1 MSVLHQEALS
11 PSAAAMARETVK
23 GLSMADAPGI
33 NARLSQ
39 FARLLRDNGFSIGPG
54 EVSDA
59 ITALA
64 TRTGSSSIPTA
75 RQLKLTLRLLWCHR
89 RSELQRFDDI
99 FDAYWL
105 RRARFKRTVFR
116 ETRASQTRGVGGREA
131 SAGAG
136 GSGLARYFDWAD
148 QAETGSPQVDA
159 VGQAAQSLLG
169 GASRR
174 AVTGTVDFG
183 TVADPEERAEL
194 LALADR
200 LGARMR
206 HTITRRRRA
215 ATRGT
220 ILDFRRTLQRC
231 IGHGAIPAKLLHKR
245 PRTPPVSLLLFVDV
259 SGSMDAYSLFFMRFV
274 HALTGRFQQAQS
286 FIFHTKLVH
295 VTGALRD
302 ADPERMMQRMTL
314 MSQGWSG
321 GTRIGGALATFNQQ
335 YARSF
340 CSSRSVAIILSDGFD
355 TGEARVLDEQ
365 LLLLKRRCH
374 RIIWLNPL
382 LGRESYQPVSTGM
395 TAARRHIDLFAAAH
409 NLNSLAALED
419 AIVRA

>member
-1 MSVLHQEALS
+1 MS
-11 PSAAAMARETVK
+11 SAVAGTEIEPDV
-23 GLSMADAPGI
+23 PGVA
-33 NARLSQ
+33 ARLVQ
-39 FARLLRDNGFSIGPG
+39 FARLLRDNGFTIGPG
-54 EVSDA
+54 EVGDA

-64 TRTGSSSIPTA
+64 TGSLSSAVPTA
-75 RQLKLTLRLLWCHR
+75 HQLRLILRVLWCHR
-89 RSELQRFDDI
+89 RTDLQRFDEI

-116 ETRASQTRGVGGREA
+116 EARAGQSRGINGREA
-131 SAGAG
+131 NAGTP
-136 GSGLARYFDWAD
+136 GSGLARYFDWVAST
-148 QAETGSPQVDA
+148 ETPTEDNASK
-159 VGQAAQSLLG
+159 QAAQSRLG

-174 AVTGTVDFG
+174 TSSGTADCGTVI
-183 TVADPEERAEL
+183 DPDERAEL
-194 LALADR
+194 LALAER

-206 HTITRRRRA
+206 YNITRRQRSA
-215 ATRGT
+215 ASGT
-220 ILDFRRTLQRC
+220 VLDFRRTLQRC

-245 PRTPPVSLLLFVDV
+245 RKKPPVSLLLFIDV

-302 ADPERMMQRMTL
+302 ADPERMMQKMTL

-321 GTRIGGALATFNQQ
+321 GTRIGAALATFNQQ
-335 YARSF
+335 YARTF

-355 TGEARVLDEQ
+355 TGEASVLDDQ
-365 LLLLKRRCH
+365 LALLKRRCH
-374 RIIWLNPL
+374 RILWLNPL
-382 LGRESYQPVSTGM
+382 LGRESYQPVSAGM
-395 TAARRHIDLFAAAH
+395 AAARGHIDLFAAAH

-419 AIVRA
+419 ALVRA